1 MKVRVKNPV
10 IIIAWLQFAGCTLID
25 STLSIDYQP
34 LSKPAFGVETP
45 VFLSRVEDVRP
56 ERTRIGCK
64 KNGYGSE
71 SADLLLDVPLEMWF
85 AGMLNQEMRSAGLK
99 LASASQAGAVLLE
112 VKIEHFFIEP
122 DVSFGTVEIYAAVV
136 AEVKVFFPDGKAF
149 SRRFAA
155 YEHAS
160 SVLPTDASYTEPMR
174 LAVESWVRQALP
186 ALQSLLARQ
195 TDQRQACGWTMVRS

>member
-1 MKVRVKNPV
+1 MKIMVKNLV
-10 IIIAWLQFAGCTLID
+10 LGVAWLQIAGCTLID

-34 LSKPAFGVETP
+34 LSKPFSGVETP
-45 VFLSRVEDVRP
+45 VFLSRVEDARP
-56 ERTRIGCK
+56 ERPRIGCK

-85 AGMLNQEMRSAGLK
+85 AGMINQEMRAAGLR
-99 LASASQAGAVLLE
+99 LASPEETGAVLLE

-136 AEVKVFFPDGKAF
+136 AELKVFFPDGKAF
-149 SRRFAA
+149 RRRFAA

-160 SVLPTDASYTEPMR
+160 SMLPTDASYTEPMR
-174 LAVESWVRQALP
+174 LALEAWVRQALP
-186 ALQSLLARQ
+186 ALHSLLARQ
-195 TDQRQACGWTMVRS
+195 AGQEQAWGWTRMWS